1 MFATHGT
8 AVRSEPLTGG
18 EALISRVEVRTT
30 HLAFHAGWPDA
41 MNAANVA
48 EDIFA
53 KRAV

>member
-8 AVRSEPLTGG
+8 AVRSEPLIGG
-18 EALISRVEVRTT
+18 EALISRVEVRNSY
-30 HLAFHAGWPDA
+30 LAFYADRPDA

-48 EDIFA
+48 KDVFA